1 MGEISGV
8 PGRLYKEYRVK
19 RQETENMLI
28 DLAEG
33 LATQCV
39 DEVKGRIVPE
49 IEKLNN
55 DNQRLVNLNYEL
67 IERVRLEEEKRRV
80 LLEQKEEVDRRQEQS
95 VEKYSEVENS
105 LSKALETVGEL
116 EKGFKAQ
123 GEKLERQE
131 VELLAC
137 KSGEDALWQTAVEVA
152 KRLTDLG
159 VMWGGKMRK
168 TDDLQKNFGNHG
180 VFSQISDS
188 LSQLEALGNI
198 VKKSE
203 EGSNRAWGTVQELE
217 GKLSDQQGELTTA
230 KANHTNALKSVED
243 ERDIVQRKLEVVEV
257 EKEKLKK
264 EVEETASQEEK
275 RKAEKTILEEEERNK
290 GTLDL
295 ENKPACC
302 ASLRTTLAQHKVEIA
317 GLNRRLSKE
326 GNQQKPS
333 NVRRAVRR
341 QVQQHEKWNRRTGED
356 SFGRFGGVKRRG
368 DSSEGSPSE
377 SFKRKTSPGEYRPY
391 SERHRDYSSERLH
404 KSSDRSGGEGRGK
417 YSSRRG

>member
-55 DNQRLVNLNYEL
+55 QNQRLVNLNYEL

-137 KSGEDALWQTAVEVA
+137 KSGEDALWQTAVQVA

-168 TDDLQKNFGNHG
+168 TDDLQRNFGNHG

-203 EGSNRAWGTVQELE
+203 EESNRAWETVQEVE
-217 GKLSDQQGELTTA
+217 GRVKDQQGG
-230 KANHTNALKSVED
+230 V
-243 ERDIVQRKLEVVEV
+243 
-257 EKEKLKK
+257 
-264 EVEETASQEEK
+264 
-275 RKAEKTILEEEERNK
+275 
-290 GTLDL
+290 
-295 ENKPACC
+295 
-302 ASLRTTLAQHKVEIA
+302 
-317 GLNRRLSKE
+317 GLC
-326 GNQQKPS
+326 
-333 NVRRAVRR
+333 
-341 QVQQHEKWNRRTGED
+341 
-356 SFGRFGGVKRRG
+356 
-368 DSSEGSPSE
+368 
-377 SFKRKTSPGEYRPY
+377 
-391 SERHRDYSSERLH
+391 
-404 KSSDRSGGEGRGK
+404 
-417 YSSRRG
+417 

>member
-55 DNQRLVNLNYEL
+55 ENQRLVNLNYEL

-137 KSGEDALWQTAVEVA
+137 KSGEDALWQTAVQVA

-159 VMWGGKMRK
+159 VMWGGKMRD
-168 TDDLQKNFGNHG
+168 TDGLQRNFGNHG
-180 VFSQISDS
+180 VFSQIFDS

-198 VKKSE
+198 IKKSE
-203 EGSNRAWGTVQELE
+203 EESNRAWGAVQEVE
-217 GKLSDQQGELTTA
+217 GELKDQQGELTTA

-243 ERDIVQRKLEVVEV
+243 ERDIVKRKLEVVEV
-257 EKEKLKK
+257 EEEELKK
-264 EVEETASQEEK
+264 KVEETASQKEK
-275 RKAEKTILEEEERNK
+275 RKAEKATLEEEERSK

-295 ENKPACC
+295 ENKPDCC
-302 ASLRTTLAQHKVEIA
+302 
-317 GLNRRLSKE
+317 
-326 GNQQKPS
+326 
-333 NVRRAVRR
+333 
-341 QVQQHEKWNRRTGED
+341 
-356 SFGRFGGVKRRG
+356 
-368 DSSEGSPSE
+368 
-377 SFKRKTSPGEYRPY
+377 
-391 SERHRDYSSERLH
+391 
-404 KSSDRSGGEGRGK
+404 
-417 YSSRRG
+417 

>member
-55 DNQRLVNLNYEL
+55 QNQRLVNLNYEL

-95 VEKYSEVENS
+95 VEKYSEVEKS

-123 GEKLERQE
+123 GENLERQE
-131 VELLAC
+131 VELLTC
-137 KSGEDALWQTAVEVA
+137 KRGEDVLWQTAVQVA
-152 KRLTDLG
+152 RRLTALG
-159 VMWGGKMRK
+159 VMWGGKMRD
-168 TDDLQKNFGNHG
+168 TDGLQRNFGNHG
-180 VFSQISDS
+180 VFSQIFDS

-198 VKKSE
+198 IKKSE
-203 EGSNRAWGTVQELE
+203 EESNRAWETVQEVE
-217 GKLSDQQGELTTA
+217 GRLKDQQGELTTA
-230 KANHTNALKSVED
+230 KVNHTNALKSVED
-243 ERDIVQRKLEVVEV
+243 ERDSFKRKLEAVEV
-257 EKEKLKK
+257 EKKNTRESLEELKK
-264 EVEETASQEEK
+264 KVEETASQKEK
-275 RKAEKTILEEEERNK
+275 RKAEKATLEEEERSK

-295 ENKPACC
+295 ENKPDCC
-302 ASLRTTLAQHKVEIA
+302 
-317 GLNRRLSKE
+317 
-326 GNQQKPS
+326 
-333 NVRRAVRR
+333 
-341 QVQQHEKWNRRTGED
+341 
-356 SFGRFGGVKRRG
+356 
-368 DSSEGSPSE
+368 
-377 SFKRKTSPGEYRPY
+377 
-391 SERHRDYSSERLH
+391 
-404 KSSDRSGGEGRGK
+404 
-417 YSSRRG
+417 

>member
-203 EGSNRAWGTVQELE
+203 EGSNRAWKTVQELE
-217 GKLSDQQGELTTA
+217 GKLSDQKGELTTA
-230 KANHTNALKSVED
+230 KANHTNALKSVKD

-275 RKAEKTILEEEERNK
+275 RKAEKTTLEEEERSK

-295 ENKPACC
+295 ENKPDCC
-302 ASLRTTLAQHKVEIA
+302 
-317 GLNRRLSKE
+317 
-326 GNQQKPS
+326 
-333 NVRRAVRR
+333 
-341 QVQQHEKWNRRTGED
+341 
-356 SFGRFGGVKRRG
+356 
-368 DSSEGSPSE
+368 
-377 SFKRKTSPGEYRPY
+377 
-391 SERHRDYSSERLH
+391 
-404 KSSDRSGGEGRGK
+404 
-417 YSSRRG
+417 